1 MTQEAR
7 EARAQYMR
15 EYRQRNKDRLNA
27 YARQWRKNNPE
38 KVTSYTEKQW
48 EKKAKEGIINNG

>member
-7 EARAQYMR
+7 EARSAYMR
-15 EYRQRNKDRLNA
+15 EYRRRNKDRINA

-38 KVTSYTEKQW
+38 KVALYAEKQW
-48 EKKAKEGIINNG
+48 EKVARENNM